1 MSGALLPAL
10 FLTPLLVAALVA
22 APATRRWAE
31 WLAPWAALPA
41 LLAALLAPPDLTLDL
56 PWLLLGA
63 RFALDDTGRLFL
75 LFTALLWLVGGLY
88 ARGYLAADPRRAG
101 FTALFLVTQA
111 GNLGLCLAMDAA
123 SFYLAFAV
131 MTFASYGL
139 VVHDRS
145 AEAWRAG
152 RIYLIL
158 AIVGEVLLLTGLLLL
173 SQAAGTLDLAIAPGT
188 LADHPRAALITVFL
202 LLGFGVKAGLP
213 LLHVWLPLAHPVAP
227 TPASAVLSG
236 AMIKAGL
243 LGWLRFLPLGV
254 VALPEWGTAVM
265 ALGLIAAFGGVL
277 AGLTQDNPKTVLAYS
292 SISQMGFMTLGVGAG
307 LLRPDLW
314 PALATAVALYAL
326 HHGLAKG
333 ALFLGVGV
341 LQRAGDRPW
350 LDWGLLLPVLALAGA
365 PSTSGALAKAELKA
379 ALIGLPAPWPVVLN
393 WGLPLAALGTTLLM
407 ARFLW
412 TLHRDDHAA
421 GNAWPLIIPWLG
433 LLLAV
438 AGLAWWLAP
447 EGAFERLLH
456 PTALW
461 SAAWP
466 FLAGATLALLASRRT
481 GWIPTIP
488 AGDLLVPVERALAVL
503 WARRPTLHPPHWPRW
518 HSPLTAADRE
528 RLETDLRAWPVTGIL
543 FLVGLAAFLAA
554 ITLK

>member
-1 MSGALLPAL
+1 MTGAILPAL
-10 FLTPLLVAALVA
+10 FLTPLLLAALIA

-31 WLAPWAALPA
+31 YLAPWAGLPA
-41 LLAALLAPPDLTLDL
+41 LMGALLAPPNLTLDL

-63 RFALDDTGRLFL
+63 RFILDDTGRLFL
-75 LFTALLWLVGGLY
+75 LFTALLWLIGGLY

-101 FTALFLVTQA
+101 FTALFLATQA
-111 GNLGLCLAMDAA
+111 GNLGLCLALDAA

-131 MTFASYGL
+131 MTFAGYGL
-139 VVHDRS
+139 VIHDRG

-158 AIVGEVLLLTGLLLL
+158 AIAGEMLLLTGVLLLI
-173 SQAAGTLDLAIAPGT
+173 QAAGTLDLAVAPQA
-188 LADHPRAALITVFL
+188 LAEHPRIAAISAFL

-254 VALPEWGTAVM
+254 AALPEWGTAVM
-265 ALGLIAAFGGVL
+265 ALGLTAAFGGVL
-277 AGLTQDNPKTVLAYS
+277 VGLTQDNPKTVLAYS

-314 PALATAVALYAL
+314 SALVAAITLYAL

-341 LQRAGDRPW
+341 LHRAGNRPW
-350 LDWGLLLPVLALAGA
+350 LDLGLLLPVLALAGA
-365 PSTSGALAKAELKA
+365 PLTSGALAKAELKM
-379 ALIGLPAPWPVVLN
+379 ALVGLPAPWPLVLD

-412 TLHRDDHAA
+412 TLYRDAHAA
-421 GNAWPLIIPWLG
+421 GNAWSLIVPWLG

-447 EGAFERLLH
+447 EGAFERLLN
-456 PTALW
+456 PAALA

-466 FLAGATLALLASRRT
+466 PLAGAALALLASHRA
-481 GWIPTIP
+481 WKIPAIP
-488 AGDLLVPVERALAVL
+488 AGDLLVPVERILATL
-503 WARRPTLHPPHWPRW
+503 WARRPTLHFPRW
-518 HSPLTAADRE
+518 PKWPSPLTAADRE
-528 RLETDLRAWPVTGIL
+528 RLETGLRAWPVTGIL